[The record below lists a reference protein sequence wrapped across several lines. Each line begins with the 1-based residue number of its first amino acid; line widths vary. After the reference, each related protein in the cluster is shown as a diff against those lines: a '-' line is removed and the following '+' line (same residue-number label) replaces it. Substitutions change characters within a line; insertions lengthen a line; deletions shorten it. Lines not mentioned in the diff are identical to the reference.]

1 MVSTKQMTCDRNNT
15 MIFLWFANPRKSNY
29 MSFMAFEF
37 LNIYIRTVVHRYL
50 VTLINTNAYR
60 IYETEYG
67 ANLTA
72 TTTVQEDVEEK
83 SLAIPCVFQFFICL

>member
-1 MVSTKQMTCDRNNT
+1 
-15 MIFLWFANPRKSNY
+15 
-29 MSFMAFEF
+29 MAFES
-37 LNIYIRTVVHRYL
+37 LNMHIRTVVHRYL
-50 VTLINTNAYR
+50 VTLVNTNANR

-83 SLAIPCVFQFFICL
+83 SLAIPGVFQFFICL